1 MNHPLPKLVTFD
13 GEARSGK
20 GTIVQ
25 TTKDYLRDEC
35 GYEVMLIDAGQV
47 FRVLVV
53 GATRAGVDVNDPGAI
68 DAFLADEAGG
78 CMRAACKRRVPH
90 GKGRTR

>member
-1 MNHPLPKLVTFD
+1 MTMQHQIPKLITFD

-25 TTKDYLRDEC
+25 ATKDYLRDEC
-35 GYEVMLIDAGQV
+35 GYHVMLIDAGQV

-53 GATRAGVDVNDPGAI
+53 AAIAAAAASSRSSRRSRRA
-68 DAFLADEAGG
+68 
-78 CMRAACKRRVPH
+78 
-90 GKGRTR
+90 